1 MSKKALIKL
10 KTKPKAPKRRKIKL
24 QTELYEGMSLQTLLE
39 NFSEEKDLNLVKYEE
54 VGYRDYGDAGCG
66 YHDAYF
72 TVLRPESAEEHQK
85 QLERYKVRLAR
96 YEQWYKENEE
106 TILTEIARRT
116 QKAEDRV
123 LRVAQTEEKRLK
135 KELKKVERFLRK

>member
-10 KTKPKAPKRRKIKL
+10 ITKPKAPKRRKTKL

-39 NFSEEKDLNLVKYEE
+39 NFSEEKDLNLVQYEE
-54 VGYRDYGDAGCG
+54 IGYRDYRDGGGG
-66 YHDAYF
+66 YHESYF
-72 TVLRPESAEEHQK
+72 SVLRPESDEEHQK
-85 QLERYKVRLAR
+85 QVERYKVLLGR

-106 TILTEIARRT
+106 TILAEIARRT
-116 QKAEDRV
+116 QNAEDRV
-123 LRVAQTEEKRLK
+123 LRVAEAEEKRLK